1 MLCATV
7 LVAPGLSAC
16 RPMYGPTASGVPLKE
31 VMAAVEINTIPGRVG
46 QRVRNELIFAT
57 TRGGDANKPEYRL
70 DIAVRESASSL
81 LVTQTGDAQAEM
93 FHLDADFKLVKI
105 ATNEVVFQGKS
116 SGRAAFDR
124 YESIFTNV
132 RGRRD
137 AEDRAASTI
146 ADDIRTRIA
155 AYLSSTA

>member
-1 MLCATV
+1 MLGASV
-7 LVAPGLSAC
+7 LVAPAMSAC
-16 RPMYGPTASGVPLKE
+16 RPMYGPTASGAPLKE
-31 VMAAVEINTIPGRVG
+31 VMASVEITTIPGRVG
-46 QRVRNELIFAT
+46 QVVRNELIFDT
-57 TRGGDANKPEYRL
+57 TRGGYANDPKYRL
-70 DIAVRESASSL
+70 DIAVRESSSSL
-81 LVTQTGDAQAEM
+81 LVTQTGDAQGEM
-93 FHLDADFKLVKI
+93 FHLDADFKLIKL

-137 AEDRAASTI
+137 AENRAAKTV
-146 ADDIRTRIA
+146 ADDIGTRIA